1 MTNTRIWGTLTKT
14 QHKVLCEFLKR
25 FMNIS
30 PDIDNN
36 VDSADK
42 KRIARVKKILNGKN
56 SGSDRRLAREM
67 IESLQTCRYITAHEE
82 TFLKSIPKDSR

>member
-1 MTNTRIWGTLTKT
+1 MGAIPVTNKACLSPPDSRELNMTNTRIWGTLTKT

-56 SGSDRRLAREM
+56 SESDRRLA
-67 IESLQTCRYITAHEE
+67 
-82 TFLKSIPKDSR
+82 

>member
-1 MTNTRIWGTLTKT
+1 VKYPRNIPVTNKAYLSLSGLKGLNMTNTRIWGTLTKT

-56 SGSDRRLAREM
+56 SESRRLLA
-67 IESLQTCRYITAHEE
+67 
-82 TFLKSIPKDSR
+82 